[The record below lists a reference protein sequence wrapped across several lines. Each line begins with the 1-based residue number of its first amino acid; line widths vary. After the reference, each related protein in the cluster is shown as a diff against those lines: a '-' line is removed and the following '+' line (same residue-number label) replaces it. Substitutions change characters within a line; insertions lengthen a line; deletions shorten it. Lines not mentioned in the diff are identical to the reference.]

1 VKTLGVLLSSISAPL
16 RRWNVRLVAWMLVAF
31 VVLVL
36 VYSAIFHE
44 LMAMEGRSFSWTTSI
59 YWTLTVM
66 STLGFGDITFQSDL
80 GRAFSILV
88 LLSGATFI
96 LVVLPFV
103 FIQFIFTPWMRMRE
117 AARAPRE
124 LSEDL
129 RDHIVLTHHDVVTD
143 ALIERA
149 RQVHQPYVLLVPDLK
164 EALRLHDEGYD
175 VMYGALDDPG
185 TYRAAR
191 VEHAALV
198 ATTNTDTANTNI
210 VFTVREMSE
219 TVPIVATANS
229 SASIDILE
237 LAGSDQVLH
246 LGDLLGRALSRRVV
260 GGDART
266 HVVGAFGSLQVAEAS
281 VSGTDLVGHCVRDLD
296 LRGRYGINALGVWRQ
311 GHFERTRADTELE
324 ERDVLILAG
333 TEQQLAVYDATF
345 GSQGEDRCGDGSR
358 RPVLIL
364 GGGRVGRAAGRAF
377 GETGVPWR
385 IVEQKPERIRD
396 EEHYVLGDAAEL
408 EVLERAGLH
417 DAAAVL
423 VTTHEDDVNVYLALY
438 VRRLRPDVQIIAR
451 STLERNVS
459 TLHRAGADAVLSYA
473 SLGAT
478 ALWNAIGDDRRLVVA
493 EGLEVFQV
501 RIPERMVGRSLRDI
515 GLGERTGCDV
525 LAIERHGIVAA
536 PDPGEPLP
544 SEAELV
550 IIGDEAA
557 EQAFLERFPVVGQ
570 RTPRGRRR
578 AGTPG

>member
-1 VKTLGVLLSSISAPL
+1 MKTLGVLLSTISAPL
-16 RRWNVRLVAWMLVAF
+16 RRWNVRLAAWMMVAF
-31 VVLVL
+31 VLLVL
-36 VYSAIFHE
+36 AYSAIFHE
-44 LMAMEGRSFSWTTSI
+44 LMAAEGRSFTWGTSI
-59 YWTLTVM
+59 YWTLTTM
-66 STLGFGDITFQSDL
+66 STLGYGDITFESDI
-80 GRAFSILV
+80 GRLFSMVVLITGAAFILV
-88 LLSGATFI
+88 L
-96 LVVLPFV
+96 LPFV
-103 FIQFIFTPWMRMRE
+103 FIQFIFTPWMDKRE
-117 AARAPRE
+117 SARAPRE
-124 LSEDL
+124 LDADL
-129 RDHIVLTHHDVVTD
+129 RGHIVLTHHDVVTD
-143 ALIERA
+143 ALIDRA
-149 RQVHQPYVLLVPDLK
+149 KQVKQPYVLVVAELVD
-164 EALRLHDEGYD
+164 ALRLHDEGYD
-175 VMYGALDDPG
+175 VMLGALDDPA

-198 ATTNTDTANTNI
+198 ATTSTDTANTNI

-237 LAGSDQVLH
+237 LAGADQVLH
-246 LGDLLGRALSRRVV
+246 LGDLLGRALARRVV

-266 HVVGAFGSLQVAEAS
+266 HVVGAFGALQVAEAS
-281 VSGTDLVGHCVRDLD
+281 VSGTELVGHCVRDLD
-296 LRGRYGINALGVWRQ
+296 LRDHYGINALGVWRQ
-311 GHFERTRADTELE
+311 GRFERTRADTELQD
-324 ERDVLILAG
+324 RDVLILAG
-333 TEQQLAVYDATF
+333 TEQQLAVYDATI
-345 GSQGEDRCGDGSR
+345 GSQGEDRSGDGTR
-358 RPVLIL
+358 KPVLIL

-377 GETGVPWR
+377 EEAGVPWR
-385 IVEQKPERIRD
+385 IVEQLPDRIRD

-423 VTTHEDDVNVYLALY
+423 VTTHEDDVNVYLTLY

-501 RIPERMVGRSLRDI
+501 RIPDRMVGHSLRDI

-525 LAIERHGIVAA
+525 LAIERHGIVSA

-557 EQAFLERFPVVGQ
+557 EHAFLERFPAAGQ
-570 RTPRGRRR
+570 GARGRRR
-578 AGTPG
+578 ARTTG